1 MSKASN
7 PYLINVH
14 DLMHKPGSMRR
25 FDEDILAP
33 EALGTE
39 VCGVPAGATLEL
51 ETRIESVH
59 EGILVTGTVFT
70 DGNAVC
76 SRCLEPLSLDVE
88 VDFQELFAYSVDN
101 EDDFAVTDEQINLE
115 QVIRDAVVLSLPF
128 QPVCSNDCLGL
139 CPTCG
144 VKMADN
150 PQHQHDAPIDSRWN
164 ALASF
169 KED

>member
-1 MSKASN
+1 MSKSAFAV
-7 PYLINVH
+7 NVH
-14 DLMHKPGSMRR
+14 DLMHKPGQMRVHR
-25 FDEDILAP
+25 LELDLP
-33 EALGTE
+33 EAMGNGIASISKGEEMDVDVRL
-39 VCGVPAGATLEL
+39 
-51 ETRIESVH
+51 ESVH

-128 QPVCSNDCLGL
+128 QPVCSKDCLGL
-139 CPTCG
+139 CPDCG
-144 VKMADN
+144 VKMAEN